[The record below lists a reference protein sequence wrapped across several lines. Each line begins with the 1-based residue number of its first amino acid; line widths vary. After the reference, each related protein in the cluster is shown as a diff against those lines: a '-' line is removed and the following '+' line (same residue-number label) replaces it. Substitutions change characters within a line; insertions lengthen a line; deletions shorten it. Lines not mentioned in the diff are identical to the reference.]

1 MSGGASDW
9 ERSGGGG
16 MQELDWEA
24 VETDVGKVVGTE
36 TQSNGNSVRC
46 AIFRPMGKIL
56 EAGYI
61 KMQLYLSAPETRGG
75 CTRLFHFS
83 GTPL

>member
-1 MSGGASDW
+1 
-9 ERSGGGG
+9 

-46 AIFRPMGKIL
+46 TIFRPMGKIL

-61 KMQLYLSAPETRGG
+61 KMQLYLRSGG
-75 CTRLFHFS
+75 SGRLLAQSSHKSVRAGITAHGFS
-83 GTPL
+83 QFCFAT